1 MNDRRATAEAAAA
14 SLAAGATIL
23 VCAGVVLM
31 TSACGL
37 RVSAQDFPV
46 LKLSGPDTTAAKK

>member
-1 MNDRRATAEAAAA
+1 MRDRSERREAALA

-31 TSACGL
+31 TAACGV

-46 LKLSGPDTTAAKK
+46 LKLSGPDNAADQK

>member
-1 MNDRRATAEAAAA
+1 MRDRREQADLAVA

-31 TSACGL
+31 TSACGV

-46 LKLSGPDTTAAKK
+46 LKLSGPDDPAAKK

>member
-1 MNDRRATAEAAAA
+1 
-14 SLAAGATIL
+14 LAAGATIL

-31 TSACGL
+31 TSACGV

-46 LKLSGPDTTAAKK
+46 LKLSGPDNTAAKK

>member
-1 MNDRRATAEAAAA
+1 MLDRREQADLAVA

-31 TSACGL
+31 TSACGV

-46 LKLSGPDTTAAKK
+46 LKLSGPDDTAAKK